1 MEEKVKNYSWTYDL
15 EEYTM
20 TKDVAE
26 DYTAKVQSRPTL
38 DLKDISRLVAE
49 ERTEYRA
56 DTLENTHTLV
66 EKKIIQMICQGY
78 SVQTGTALYTP
89 GITGLLMGSKG
100 LFDPAANA
108 CVVNISPTQTLRKEV
123 AKVTPTF
130 SGNVRSMGGAR
141 IALVKDVMT
150 GKTDGT
156 ITPDGM
162 LDVTGTKIRC
172 LNADGTGVGSLTL
185 VNAST
190 QAVAATITVLGIN
203 DPSRLMFTLP
213 ADLANGSYLLRVE
226 TYFTTGTSL
235 LKSARLIEYPIAL
248 KVGGGG
254 GDSESP
260 DEI

>member
-100 LFDPAANA
+100 LA
-108 CVVNISPTQTLRKEV
+108 
-123 AKVTPTF
+123 TF

-156 ITPDGM
+156 ITPGGM

-203 DPSRLMFTLP
+203 DPSRL
-213 ADLANGSYLLRVE
+213 
-226 TYFTTGTSL
+226 
-235 LKSARLIEYPIAL
+235 IEYPIAL